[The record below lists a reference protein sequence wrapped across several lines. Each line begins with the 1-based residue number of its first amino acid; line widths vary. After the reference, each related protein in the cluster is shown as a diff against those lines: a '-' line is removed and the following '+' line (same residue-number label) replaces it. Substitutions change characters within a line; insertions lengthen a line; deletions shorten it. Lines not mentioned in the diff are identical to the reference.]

1 MKKIVQFLLTLI
13 LFLSPVRAT
22 LSEVGVSI
30 NLHDSQIEGV
40 FDRDNELFIFRGI
53 PYAIPPI
60 GDLRWTSPVPLSSNP
75 KLINAQ
81 TFKPACMQDE
91 YTTEWYQDVA
101 ELFDNPRSVFQHV
114 DEVSEDCLYLNIWT
128 NSLDQ
133 TSKKPVMVWV
143 HGGADTGG
151 WSYEP
156 NNLGHHLAS
165 KDVVVVSIN
174 YRLNIFGFFTH
185 PDMPNQTGN
194 FGLEDEIMA
203 LQWVKDHISSYGG
216 DPENITYFG
225 ESAGGAHVSYLIASP
240 KGRGLFKRGIIQSG
254 AYNLFSWISKDKAQQ
269 LGVTTQTALNAPDLQ
284 TMKRLSAE
292 SLLSASSNLRHPY
305 RPNIDGELIPNNL
318 TQLLDEG
325 SFNNV
330 DLMIGSNKNEDYMYI
345 DESVTVNDINRL
357 IENYYPEQQNQ
368 ILSLLDLEDPR
379 LAMDRL
385 TTNQVTLCPSV
396 FIARSLAKNGNNVYQ
411 YHFTRMREGSEKILS
426 YHGAEIP
433 YVFNTHDEWLPT
445 NQDDQA
451 LTEAMME
458 YWVEFARKGT
468 PNSIVNPT
476 WKEFGVEENYLILD
490 VELENSSKLENDF
503 CEIMIDELIERSSN
517 E

>member
-1 MKKIVQFLLTLI
+1 MRQIIQYLITLI
-13 LFLSPVRAT
+13 FFLNPVKAT

-30 NLHDSQIEGV
+30 NLHNSQIEGV
-40 FDRDNELFIFRGI
+40 FDSDNELFIFRGI
-53 PYAIPPI
+53 PYAKPPI
-60 GDLRWTSPVPLSSNP
+60 GDLRWTSPVLLSP
-75 KLINAQ
+75 DPEVINAQ
-81 TFKPACMQDE
+81 SFKPACMQDE

-114 DEVSEDCLYLNIWT
+114 DAVSEDCLYLNIWT

-156 NNLGHHLAS
+156 NNLGHHLAT

-174 YRLNIFGFFTH
+174 YRLNIFGFFSH
-185 PDMPNQTGN
+185 PEIPNETGN

-240 KGRGLFKRGIIQSG
+240 KSRGLFKRGIIQSG
-254 AYNLFSWISKDKAQQ
+254 AYNLFSWFPKNKALE
-269 LGVTTQTALNAPDLQ
+269 LGERTQAVLNAPDFQ
-284 TMKRLSAE
+284 SMKSLSAE
-292 SLLSASSNLRHPY
+292 SLLAASNSLRHPY
-305 RPNIDGELIPNNL
+305 RPNIDGELIPKNL

-330 DLMIGSNKNEDYMYI
+330 DLMIGSNKNEDYMYV
-345 DESVTVNDINRL
+345 DESVTESDINRL
-357 IENYYPEQQNQ
+357 IENYYPEHQEKL
-368 ILSLLDLEDPR
+368 LSLLDLEDPR
-379 LAMDRL
+379 LAMDHL

-445 NQDDQA
+445 NEDDTQ

-458 YWVEFARKGT
+458 YWVEFATKGT
-468 PNSIVNPT
+468 PNSINNPT

-490 VELENSSKLENDF
+490 AELENSSKLENDF
-503 CEIMIDELIERSSN
+503 CEIMINELIERSSN
-517 E
+517 

>member
-1 MKKIVQFLLTLI
+1 MRQIVQHLITLI
-13 LFLSPVRAT
+13 LFLSPVKAT

-30 NLHDSQIEGV
+30 NLHNSQIKGV
-40 FDRDNELFIFRGI
+40 FDTDNELFIFRGI
-53 PYAIPPI
+53 PYAVPPI
-60 GDLRWTSPVPLSSNP
+60 GDLRWTSPVPLSP
-75 KLINAQ
+75 DPEVINAQ

-101 ELFDNPRSVFQHV
+101 ELFGNPRSVFQHV

-128 NSLDQ
+128 NSLDP

-143 HGGADTGG
+143 HGGADTAG

-156 NNLGHHLAS
+156 NYLGHHLAR

-216 DPENITYFG
+216 DSENITYFG

-240 KGRGLFKRGIIQSG
+240 KGRDLFKRGIIQSG
-254 AYNLFSWISKDKAQQ
+254 AYNLFNWISKDKAQE
-269 LGVTTQTALNAPDLQ
+269 LGVRTQTTLNAPDLQ
-284 TMKRLSAE
+284 AMKRLTAE
-292 SLLSASSNLRHPY
+292 SLLSASISLNYPF

-318 TQLLDEG
+318 TQLLDQG

-345 DESVTVNDINRL
+345 NEAVTENNINRL
-357 IENYYPEQQNQ
+357 IENYYPEHQ
-368 ILSLLDLEDPR
+368 D
-379 LAMDRL
+379 
-385 TTNQVTLCPSV
+385 
-396 FIARSLAKNGNNVYQ
+396 KY
-411 YHFTRMREGSEKILS
+411 YHCWI
-426 YHGAEIP
+426 
-433 YVFNTHDEWLPT
+433 
-445 NQDDQA
+445 
-451 LTEAMME
+451 
-458 YWVEFARKGT
+458 
-468 PNSIVNPT
+468 
-476 WKEFGVEENYLILD
+476 
-490 VELENSSKLENDF
+490 
-503 CEIMIDELIERSSN
+503 
-517 E
+517 

>member
-1 MKKIVQFLLTLI
+1 MRQIVQHLITLM
-13 LFLSPVRAT
+13 LFLSPVKAT
-22 LSEVGVSI
+22 LAEVGVSI
-30 NLHDSQIEGV
+30 NLHNSQIKGV
-40 FDRDNELFIFRGI
+40 FDSDNELFIFRGI
-53 PYAIPPI
+53 PYAVAPI
-60 GDLRWTSPVPLSSNP
+60 GDLRWTSPVPLSP
-75 KLINAQ
+75 DPEVINAQ

-101 ELFDNPRSVFQHV
+101 ELFGNPRSVFQHV

-128 NSLDQ
+128 NSLDP

-143 HGGADTGG
+143 HGGADTAG

-156 NNLGHHLAS
+156 NYLGHHLAR

-216 DPENITYFG
+216 DSENITYFG

-240 KGRGLFKRGIIQSG
+240 QGRDLFKRGIIQSG
-254 AYNLFSWISKDKAQQ
+254 AYNLFNWISKDKAQE
-269 LGVTTQTALNAPDLQ
+269 LGVRAQTTINAPDLQ
-284 TMKRLSAE
+284 AMKRLTAE
-292 SLLSASSNLRHPY
+292 SLLSASISLNYPF

-318 TQLLDEG
+318 TQLLDQG

-345 DESVTVNDINRL
+345 NEAVTENNINRL
-357 IENYYPEQQNQ
+357 IENYYPEHQDKL
-368 ILSLLDLEDPR
+368 LSLLDLEDPR
-379 LAMDRL
+379 LAMDHL
-385 TTNQVTLCPSV
+385 TTNQRTLCPSV

-445 NQDDQA
+445 NEDDDQ
-451 LTEAMME
+451 LTEVMME
-458 YWVEFARKGT
+458 YWVEFAKKGT
-468 PNSIVNPT
+468 PNSINNPT
-476 WKEFGVEENYLILD
+476 WKEFGTEENYLILD
-490 VELENSSKLENDF
+490 LPIENSSKLENEF
-503 CEIMIDELIERSSN
+503 CEIMIDELITRSSS
-517 E
+517 